1 MDRKITLIRHG
12 MTAGNLEKRYIG
24 VTDEPLCET
33 GVSEVSKRSYPAA
46 DIVIISPLLRC
57 KMTAELIYPNRDFIV
72 IDDLKETDF
81 GDFEGKNY
89 TELSSNEDYQ
99 RWIDSG
105 GELPFPNGESKE
117 IANKRALRGFEEVL
131 SLTENY
137 SNVSIVTHGGTIMA
151 ILSYYFGENYY
162 SYYVKNGEGYTFDL
176 SHDGIFS
183 GLHFRS
189 FLG

>member
-89 TELSSNEDYQ
+89 IELSSNEDYQ

-117 IANKRALRGFEEVL
+117 IANKRALGGFEEVL

-162 SYYVKNGEGYTFDL
+162 SYYVKNCEGYTFDL
-176 SHDGIFS
+176 SHDGIYS
-183 GLHFRS
+183 GLSPRS
-189 FLG
+189 FIR